1 MRDPDHLAPGN
12 DAPAGSADAPA
23 AGPATD
29 SASKVDSVGR
39 AVVAAAA
46 GTTVNP
52 LDRSS
57 YAVATNRGYGDAMG
71 RGLELALTL
80 AVLSGIGWLI
90 DRQIGTTP
98 LFTAI
103 LSVVGFAGI
112 SVKLWIG
119 YDLEMRRHDEGAIW
133 NRGRGAPPADP
144 GAPAATAS
152 PTVDPSGSDLR
163 PSERGHG
170 ETTAS

>member
-1 MRDPDHLAPGN
+1 MRDPDHLTPGS
-12 DAPAGSADAPA
+12 DAPAGPADAPLE
-23 AGPATD
+23 GSSGD
-29 SASKVDSVGR
+29 SGKKLDPLARV
-39 AVVAAAA
+39 VVASAA

-57 YAVATNRGYGDAMG
+57 YAVATNRGYGEAMG

-90 DRQIGTTP
+90 DRQAGTAP

-103 LSVVGFAGI
+103 LSVVGFVGI

-133 NRGRGAPPADP
+133 NRGPAPD
-144 GAPAATAS
+144 
-152 PTVDPSGSDLR
+152 GSDR
-163 PSERGHG
+163 DVAGNG
-170 ETTAS
+170 ESSAGSDTMAP

>member
-1 MRDPDHLAPGN
+1 MREPDHLAPGT

-23 AGPATD
+23 PGSSTNNG
-29 SASKVDSVGR
+29 SKVDSVGR

-90 DRQIGTTP
+90 DRQVGTAP

-119 YDLEMRRHDEGAIW
+119 YDLEMRRHDEGAVW
-133 NRGRGAPPADP
+133 NRGK
-144 GAPAATAS
+144 
-152 PTVDPSGSDLR
+152 
-163 PSERGHG
+163 ERRAQGDDQA
-170 ETTAS
+170 ERS

>member
-1 MRDPDHLAPGN
+1 MREPDHLAPGT
-12 DAPAGSADAPA
+12 DAPAGPADAPA
-23 AGPATD
+23 AGSPTNNG
-29 SASKVDSVGR
+29 SKVDSVGR

-90 DRQIGTTP
+90 DRQAGTTP

-119 YDLEMRRHDEGAIW
+119 YDLEMRRHDEGAVW
-133 NRGRGAPPADP
+133 NRGK
-144 GAPAATAS
+144 
-152 PTVDPSGSDLR
+152 
-163 PSERGHG
+163 ERRAQGDDQA
-170 ETTAS
+170 ERS